1 MSSIL
6 GPGDKWMHMDGYSV
20 NNNETWKYCK
30 DVIIRIYGNVIIHTK
45 VLHFDVVYLMLRCNY
60 M

>member
-1 MSSIL
+1 
-6 GPGDKWMHMDGYSV
+6 MDGYSI

-30 DVIIRIYGNVIIHTK
+30 DVIIRIYDNVIIHTK
-45 VLHFDVVYLMLRCNY
+45 VFHFDVVYLMLHVRCY